1 MCYFYFRNLSY
12 NNFTGHVPS
21 AKNFS
26 KFPMERYKQMALSV
40 VFDIPYWIIVSH
52 RNPYLNAA
60 SRVIQCSMCTA
71 KIPAVDILMVQKVPN
86 KSCAA
91 MVCLCLSSNSTFYIT
106 FTLVNISRTAVAC
119 IILGFII
126 LLCIM
131 LLAIYKTNQ
140 PQPPVKG
147 SDKPV
152 QGLCIC
158 QSPLE

>member
-1 MCYFYFRNLSY
+1 MCYFHFRNLSY

-40 VFDIPYWIIVSH
+40 VFDIPYWIIVSN

-60 SRVIQCSMCTA
+60 SWVIRCSMCTA
-71 KIPAVDILMVQKVPN
+71 KTPAVDILMEQKVPS

-91 MVCLCLSSNSTFYIT
+91 TGLFMSNSSFYIT
-106 FTLVNISRTAVAC
+106 FTPVNISRTAVAC

-140 PQPPVKG
+140 PQPPEKG